1 MINDMTKGP
10 PLGLILWF
18 CVPLLVGNIFQQ
30 LYNIADIVIVGR
42 LIGPNALA
50 AVGAVSPLFFILM
63 FVLVGLTN
71 GFAVVTGQKFGAKDT
86 EGVRRSA
93 ATSLTLSLVFST
105 LLTVLVLVFLKPM
118 LSLMNVPQEIFD
130 NAYNYISPVVWG
142 LWTCCLYNLLASIMR
157 ALGDSKS
164 PLYVLIIAS
173 LLNVLLAILFIAK
186 LHLGVFGA
194 AVALVISQAI
204 SCVAC
209 IFWIIKKF
217 PILHLKRGDWKLNK
231 NFIMHHLKIGLPM
244 AAQFSV
250 IGLGMLIIQS
260 VCNTFGTQV
269 IGAFTYA
276 LRIEQL
282 AIMPMASLGIALAAY
297 TAQNFGAR
305 KFSRI
310 RDGVNKTSIVSLG
323 VSIFLAVLMYFFGWE
338 IIKVFAG
345 DIDPNI
351 ISIAK
356 SYLAISTVFYCF
368 IGQMFIYRHA
378 LQGMGS
384 TVITFLS
391 SVVELFLRT
400 FAAVYLAQK
409 IGYFGIFYAGPIAWI
424 GGSLIVAFGY
434 YSTILKTARKAH
446 SKIRTKRRVVAEGL
460 NVV

>member
-1 MINDMTKGP
+1 MINDMTKGN
-10 PLGLILWF
+10 PLALILWF

-42 LIGPNALA
+42 LIGPSALA

-71 GFAVVTGQKFGAKDT
+71 GFAIVTGQKFGAKDT

-93 ATSLTLSLVFST
+93 ATSLTLSFVFSII
-105 LLTVLVLVFLKPM
+105 LTVFILIFLRPM
-118 LSLMNVPQEIFD
+118 LSLMNVPQEIFE
-130 NAYNYISPVVWG
+130 NAYSYISPIVWG
-142 LWTCCLYNLLASIMR
+142 LWTCCLYNLLSSIMR

-173 LLNVLLAILFIAK
+173 LLNIVLAITFIAK
-186 LHLGVFGA
+186 FHLGVFGA
-194 AVALVISQAI
+194 AIALVISQAV

-209 IFWIIKKF
+209 LFWIIKKF
-217 PILHLKRGDWKLNK
+217 PILHLKRCDWILNK
-231 NFIMHHLKIGLPM
+231 NFIKYHLKVGLPM

-250 IGLGMLIIQS
+250 IGLGILIIQS
-260 VCNTFGTQV
+260 VCNTFGTEV

-297 TAQNFGAR
+297 SAQNFGAR

-310 RDGVNKTSIVSLG
+310 RDGVNKTSLVSLG
-323 VSIFLAVLMYFFGWE
+323 VSIFFAILMHSFGWN
-338 IIKVFAG
+338 IIKIFAG
-345 DIDPNI
+345 DIGTNI

-356 SYLAISTVFYCF
+356 SYLAISTLFYCF

-384 TVITFLS
+384 TVIPFLS
-391 SVVELFLRT
+391 SVMELILRSV
-400 FAAVYLAQK
+400 AAVYLAQK
-409 IGYFGIFYAGPIAWI
+409 IGYLGIFYAGPIAWI
-424 GGSLIVAFGY
+424 GGSLIVSFGY
-434 YSTILKTARKAH
+434 YSTILKTARKTH
-446 SKIRTKRRVVAEGL
+446 SKVRAQRRVAAKGF
-460 NVV
+460 NAA